1 MIVTRPVQSRRRT
14 GARTLTACLLLLLGV
29 PIVSAQDSY
38 LEIMRFAADMAKQGN
53 WREAKFR
60 WELVARKEPDNPRI
74 LNNLG
79 VALEALG
86 DPGAARASY
95 ERALSLTKGVTV
107 IDANRS
113 RAARFWQEVDETG
126 DGNAP
131 TYDTHGFV
139 PGDPEDLSRKN
150 KKGKSFKVT
159 VKLPVPARLQLDG
172 RQDLLVA
179 SFLTRESDLLDI
191 NRELVRFIRSE
202 FRKHTELE
210 VLPVV
215 PPPAVP
221 EQTIEHLIAN
231 AEFWKH
237 LGREYDAD
245 VIVSGVMRY
254 DRKDASG
261 FRDVDIISPTTGQ
274 KVRQSRFVEQE
285 RFLYEL
291 EIIFMDGTTGELLFR
306 DRLERSVL
314 FRGTQNDPITAFYEL
329 SDTIAP
335 DVLAIVR
342 PRTREDV
349 RFVYKK

>member
-1 MIVTRPVQSRRRT
+1 VSSSARSWRRQ
-14 GARTLTACLLLLLGV
+14 GAIALTVCLLVPVGV
-29 PIVSAQDSY
+29 PSVSAKDSY
-38 LEIMRFAADMAKQGN
+38 LEIMKFAADMARRGN
-53 WREAKFR
+53 WREAKYR
-60 WELVARKEPDNPRI
+60 WELVAKKEPDNPRI

-86 DPGAARASY
+86 DADAARASY
-95 ERALSLTKGVTV
+95 EKALSLTKGETV
-107 IDANRS
+107 IDANHR
-113 RAARFWQEVDETG
+113 RAVRFWRKVDETG
-126 DGNAP
+126 DGSAP
-131 TYDTHGFV
+131 AYDQRGFVRQV
-139 PGDPEDLSRKN
+139 PGDSSNKRK
-150 KKGKSFKVT
+150 KKGKSFKVA
-159 VKLPVPARLQLDG
+159 VKLPVPARLDLDG
-172 RQDLLVA
+172 RQELLVA

-210 VLPVV
+210 ILPVV

-221 EQTIEHLIAN
+221 EQTIEDLIAN

-254 DRKDASG
+254 DRKDASA
-261 FRDVDIISPTTGQ
+261 FRDVDIVSPTTGQ

-285 RFLYEL
+285 RFMYEL
-291 EIIFMDGTTGELLFR
+291 DIIFMDGATGDLLFR
-306 DRLERSVL
+306 DRLQRSVL

-342 PRTREDV
+342 PRTREDI

>member
-1 MIVTRPVQSRRRT
+1 M
-14 GARTLTACLLLLLGV
+14 GATILTACLLPLLAAPV
-29 PIVSAQDSY
+29 ASAQDSY
-38 LEIMRFAADMAKQGN
+38 VATMRFAADMAKRGN

-60 WELVARKEPDNPRI
+60 WELVARNEPENPKI
-74 LNNLG
+74 LNNLA

-86 DPGAARASY
+86 DADAARAAY
-95 ERALSLTKGVTV
+95 EKALSFAKRDTV
-107 IDANRS
+107 IGTNLG
-113 RAARFWQEVDETG
+113 RAVRFWNKVGETG
-126 DGNAP
+126 DATAA
-131 TYDTHGFV
+131 TYDTRGYV
-139 PGDPEDLSRKN
+139 PGDPEDLSNK

-159 VKLPVPARLQLDG
+159 VKLPVPAQLELDG
-172 RQDLLVA
+172 QRVLVA

-202 FRKHTELE
+202 FRKHTQLE

-221 EQTIEHLIAN
+221 EQTIDDLIAN
-231 AEFWKH
+231 TEFWKY
-237 LGREYDAD
+237 LGREYEAD
-245 VIVSGVMRY
+245 VLVSGIMQY

-285 RFLYEL
+285 RFMYEL
-291 EIIFMDGTTGELLFR
+291 DIIFMDGATGELLFR
-306 DRLERSVL
+306 DGLQRSVL
-314 FRGTQNDPITAFYEL
+314 YRGTQNDPITAFYDL
-329 SDTIAP
+329 SETIAP

-342 PRTREDV
+342 PRTREDI

>member
-1 MIVTRPVQSRRRT
+1 MIVSRPVRSRRRT
-14 GARTLTACLLLLLGV
+14 GARTLTACLLLLVGV
-29 PIVSAQDSY
+29 PIVSAQDPY
-38 LEIMRFAADMAKQGN
+38 LEIMRFAADMAKRGN

-86 DPGAARASY
+86 DPDAARAYY
-95 ERALSLTKGVTV
+95 EKALSLTKGGTV
-107 IDANRS
+107 IDTNRS
-113 RAARFWQEVDETG
+113 RAARFWQKVDETG
-126 DGNAP
+126 DGSAP
-131 TYDTHGFV
+131 TYDTRGFV
-139 PGDPEDLSRKN
+139 RGDPEDLSKKK
-150 KKGKSFKVT
+150 KKGKSFKCIVQ
-159 VKLPVPARLQLDG
+159 LPVPARLELDG

-179 SFLTRESDLLDI
+179 SFLTLESDLLDI

-210 VLPVV
+210 ILPVV

-221 EQTIEHLIAN
+221 EQTIEDLVAN

-245 VIVSGVMRY
+245 VIVSGVMKY

-261 FRDVDIISPTTGQ
+261 FRDVDIVSPTTGQ

-285 RFLYEL
+285 RFMYEM
-291 EIIFMDGTTGELLFR
+291 EIIFMDGATGDLLFR
-306 DRLERSVL
+306 DRLQRSVL
-314 FRGTQNDPITAFYEL
+314 FRGTQNDPITAFFEL

-342 PRTREDV
+342 PRTRQDV